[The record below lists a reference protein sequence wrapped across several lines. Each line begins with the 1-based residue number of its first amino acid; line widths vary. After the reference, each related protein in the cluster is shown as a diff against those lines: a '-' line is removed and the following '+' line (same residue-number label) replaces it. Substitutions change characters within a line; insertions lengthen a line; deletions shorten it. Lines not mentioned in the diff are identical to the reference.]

1 MSHTNRALDDLRAG
15 AAADRPPAHDDGC
28 AAGVHDPERLA
39 RARAGAP
46 AAERVARAAEML
58 RALGD
63 PTRLRIAAALAREE
77 LCVCDLAA
85 LVGLSQP
92 TVSHSLRTL
101 RQLRLVRFRK
111 AGKVVYY
118 ALDDAHVAGVIAAM
132 LRHAAEE
139 RPPARAALAAP
150 AAARAARRGGSV
162 TASAPASA

>member
-1 MSHTNRALDDLRAG
+1 MSHPDRDTLVVDAAGPAERPDD
-15 AAADRPPAHDDGC
+15 ADRC
-28 AAGVHDPERLA
+28 AAGCQDPARVA
-39 RARAGAP
+39 RAARSAP
-46 AAERVARAAEML
+46 PAEHVVRAAEML

-85 LVGLSQP
+85 LVGASQP

-118 ALDDAHVAGVIAAM
+118 ALDDAHVAGVIAEM

-139 RPPARAALAAP
+139 LPVGAP
-150 AAARAARRGGSV
+150 
-162 TASAPASA
+162 SAPRPASTARGARPAPRSVAR

>member
-1 MSHTNRALDDLRAG
+1 MSLASRQPDPRPGHHPEPRPDACAG
-15 AAADRPPAHDDGC
+15 
-28 AAGVHDPERLA
+28 GVHDPERLA
-39 RARAGAP
+39 RALDAAPP
-46 AAERVARAAEML
+46 AAHVARAAEML

-92 TVSHSLRTL
+92 TVSHSLRAL

-118 ALDDAHVAGVIAAM
+118 ALDDAHVAGVIAEM

-139 RPPARAALAAP
+139 LPAARTVADARVAGRPAHRRP
-150 AAARAARRGGSV
+150 AAA
-162 TASAPASA
+162 TPA

>member
-1 MSHTNRALDDLRAG
+1 MPL
-15 AAADRPPAHDDGC
+15 ADRQPHHHSDVRPDAC
-28 AAGVHDPERLA
+28 AGGVHDPERLA
-39 RARAGAP
+39 RALADAPP
-46 AAERVARAAEML
+46 AAHVARAAEML

-92 TVSHSLRTL
+92 TVSHSLRSL
-101 RQLRLVRFRK
+101 RQLRLVRTRK

-118 ALDDAHVAGVIAAM
+118 ALDDAHVAGVIAEM

-139 RPPARAALAAP
+139 LPLASATPAGRHTR
-150 AAARAARRGGSV
+150 AARAAAR
-162 TASAPASA
+162 

>member
-1 MSHTNRALDDLRAG
+1 MPDPDRGTPADTDDRAD
-15 AAADRPPAHDDGC
+15 AAELC
-28 AAGVHDPERLA
+28 AAGCQDPARVA
-39 RARAGAP
+39 RAARSAPPAGH
-46 AAERVARAAEML
+46 VVRAAEML

-118 ALDDAHVAGVIAAM
+118 ALDDAHVAGVIAEM

-139 RPPARAALAAP
+139 APAGD
-150 AAARAARRGGSV
+150 AAARRPAATRGPR
-162 TASAPASA
+162 SAAVAR

>member
-1 MSHTNRALDDLRAG
+1 MPL
-15 AAADRPPAHDDGC
+15 ADRQPPRQTDARTEAC
-28 AAGVHDPERLA
+28 AGGVHDPERLA
-39 RARAGAP
+39 RAAADAPP
-46 AAERVARAAEML
+46 AAHVARAAEML

-118 ALDDAHVAGVIAAM
+118 ALDDAHVAGVIAEM

-139 RPPARAALAAP
+139 LPVPAPAATAGRARPARAG
-150 AAARAARRGGSV
+150 AR
-162 TASAPASA
+162 

>member
-1 MSHTNRALDDLRAG
+1 MPL
-15 AAADRPPAHDDGC
+15 ADRQPDPHFHADPRPDAC
-28 AAGVHDPERLA
+28 AGGVHDPERLA
-39 RARAGAP
+39 RALDAAPP
-46 AAERVARAAEML
+46 AAHVARAAEML

-85 LVGLSQP
+85 LVGASQP

-118 ALDDAHVAGVIAAM
+118 ALDDAHVAGVIAEM

-139 RPPARAALAAP
+139 LPLPGARTRRPAAG
-150 AAARAARRGGSV
+150 AARAA
-162 TASAPASA
+162 APA

>member
-1 MSHTNRALDDLRAG
+1 MSDHDRQPDL
-15 AAADRPPAHDDGC
+15 C
-28 AAGVHDPERLA
+28 AAGCQDPARVA
-39 RARAGAP
+39 RAARSAP
-46 AAERVARAAEML
+46 PTGHVVRAAEML

-77 LCVCDLAA
+77 LCVCDLAV

-118 ALDDAHVAGVIAAM
+118 ALDDAHVAGVIAEM

-139 RPPARAALAAP
+139 MPPRDAPADAPSAPPARRRRAAAP
-150 AAARAARRGGSV
+150 ARA
-162 TASAPASA
+162 

>member
-1 MSHTNRALDDLRAG
+1 MPT
-15 AAADRPPAHDDGC
+15 
-28 AAGVHDPERLA
+28 A
-39 RARAGAP
+39 RP
-46 AAERVARAAEML
+46 AAELCAVGCQDPARVARAARSAPPAAHVARAAEML

-85 LVGLSQP
+85 LVGASQP

-111 AGKVVYY
+111 EGKVVYY
-118 ALDDAHVAGVIAAM
+118 ALDDAHVAGVIAEM

-139 RPPARAALAAP
+139 LPLPGSARARRP
-150 AAARAARRGGSV
+150 AAGARR
-162 TASAPASA
+162 ASAPA